1 MTEKQKYK
9 FCTTDDPSGDKAPL
23 ESDEWSMTSVQKV
36 TALRHKST
44 GKLYIVSTYENYYN
58 VADRTSV
65 AFDGDEVIH
74 YKRQEVT
81 IRGSDRDVKR
91 GIQYVLDMARGGKED
106 FEVVIL
112 RALGSGYTEIPVMSS
127 YCGEGIYRSYYGS
140 LFDVPREFQAKFEEP
155 RVVESHDWEEVRRES
170 RDVYLNN
177 GGKIEIE
184 VI

>member
-9 FCTTDDPSGDKAPL
+9 FCTTDDPDGDKAPL
-23 ESDEWSMTSVQKV
+23 ESDEYYMTSVPKV

-44 GKLYIVSTYENYYN
+44 GKLYIVSSYENYYN
-58 VADRTSV
+58 VADRMAV

-81 IRGSDRDVKR
+81 IRASDSDVRR
-91 GIQYVLDMARGGKED
+91 GVRYVLDMARGSKED

-112 RALGSGYTEIPVMSS
+112 KAIGGSTEIPIMSS
-127 YCGEGIYRSYYGS
+127 YCGDGIYRSYYGG

-155 RVVESHDWEEVRRES
+155 EVVQSHDWEEIS
-170 RDVYLNN
+170 RQARNEYFNN
-177 GGKIEIE
+177 HKIEIE